1 MTSSSIRVQSAVT
14 ARETW
19 VVVLVVLLCVAVPT
33 ALAMGFLWRAMDQE
47 RAARQAQEGELRR
60 LRLLDA
66 QGALDAWIER
76 IATLRPLD
84 LQGLAP
90 AAAFAK
96 AAVSSLCDS
105 VIVLREG
112 QPVYPCR
119 SLPLEDSAMTDEDRV
134 GQELLRRGGAASD
147 CPPSA
152 RAASGRLIRPM
163 LLLRAATTDT
173 AAREEL
179 QGLIADYEKPVPLAT
194 AERLFLAQ
202 ELAWS
207 WPQKSAEELALD
219 WLVQAPPVP
228 EPAVLSPVP
237 GVEGVWQVL
246 SPDRSLLVLLSE
258 ARVQEQLRAGAAAAL
273 PAADWQ
279 VRLVR
284 AAAAAPADSVLHG
297 PAGARLPGW
306 ELHLISLRPALPGA
320 SSLLPRYLWLAAGI
334 AVGIALAAWLAVR
347 RFLAHSQATELRQ
360 DFLSTVSHELRT
372 PLTSIRVLLDTLA
385 AGQYADAQRTRQYV
399 EVMNRET
406 ARLSHL
412 VESFLTFTRLER
424 GKLRFEMQ
432 EQPPA
437 ELAGRAVDVVEPRFQ
452 AEGVDFTFTA
462 DEDLP
467 LVRADAD
474 TLVTA
479 LVNLL
484 DNAFKYSR
492 APRCIALRVM
502 RQPGSVVFEVQDN
515 GQGFSAEEQRRL
527 FERFYRAGSAQG
539 TSGSGLGLS
548 IVRFVMEAHGGHVSA
563 RSEPGAGSTFI
574 LHLPSLQP

>member
-1 MTSSSIRVQSAVT
+1 MMSPSIRVQRAVT

-66 QGALDAWIER
+66 QSALDAWIER
-76 IATLRPLD
+76 IATLHPLE
-84 LQGLAP
+84 LRGLAP
-90 AAAFAK
+90 AASFAK
-96 AAVSSLCDS
+96 AAASSLCDS

-112 QPVYPCR
+112 QPSYPCR

-134 GQELLRRGGAASD
+134 GQELLRRGSSPRD
-147 CPPSA
+147 CPPMA
-152 RAASGRLIRPM
+152 REASGRLVRPM
-163 LLLRAATTDT
+163 LLLRAAKTD
-173 AAREEL
+173 AATRQAL
-179 QGLIADYEKPVPLAT
+179 QQMIADYETPVPMAT
-194 AERLFLAQ
+194 AQRLFLAQ

-207 WPQKSAEELALD
+207 WPQKPAEELALA
-219 WLVQAPPVP
+219 WLAQSPPVP

-237 GVEGVWQVL
+237 GIAGLWQVL

-258 ARVQEQLRAGAAAAL
+258 ARVQMQLSAGAAELSAE
-273 PAADWQ
+273 DWQ
-279 VRLVR
+279 VRLAR
-284 AAAAAPADSVLHG
+284 AEAAAPAGSVLHG

-306 ELHLISLRPALPGA
+306 ELHLVSLRPALPGA
-320 SSLLPRYLWLAAGI
+320 ASVLPRYLWLAAGI
-334 AVGIALAAWLAVR
+334 ALGMALAAWLALR

-437 ELAGRAVDVVEPRFQ
+437 ELAGRAVDVVEPRFE
-452 AEGVDFTFTA
+452 AEGVEFKFSA

-492 APRCIALRVM
+492 APRCISLRVT
-502 RQPGSVVFEVQDN
+502 RKSGGVAFEVQDN

-527 FERFYRAGSAQG
+527 FERFYRAGSSQG

-563 RSEPGAGSTFI
+563 HSEPGAGSTFT
-574 LHLPSLQP
+574 LHLPSL